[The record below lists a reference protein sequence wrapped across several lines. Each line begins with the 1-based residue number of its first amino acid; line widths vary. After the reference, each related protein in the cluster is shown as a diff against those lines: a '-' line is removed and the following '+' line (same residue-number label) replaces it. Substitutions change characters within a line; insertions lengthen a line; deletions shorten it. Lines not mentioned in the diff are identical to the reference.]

1 LPQKIAAENCRRK
14 LPQKLPQKMK
24 VISHDLDGLVR
35 IAFRLSSCAPSQAS
49 ASAAKPVMNGRHRL
63 IQRRGL
69 VIAHYDRSL

>member
-1 LPQKIAAENCRRK
+1 
-14 LPQKLPQKMK
+14 MK